1 MANTYNSKNYFAHG
15 GGELVIGGKLTF
27 LDGAEVENFPGSVGG
42 NTAAG
47 TAPYVADSEATTVAN
62 LKNDFNALLA
72 ALRTAGVLA
81 SSAPATP
88 DPGTDNT
95 GGEDEESGNQETGDG
110 A

>member
-1 MANTYNSKNYFAHG
+1 M
-15 GGELVIGGKLTF
+15 
-27 LDGAEVENFPGSVGG
+27 
-42 NTAAG
+42 
-47 TAPYVADSEATTVAN
+47 
-62 LKNDFNALLA
+62 KNDINALLD

-95 GGEDEESGNQETGDG
+95 GGEDEKSGNQETGDG